1 MFSHNKKFDSVENA
15 VFFLLCSSIG
25 SWDPS
30 VFNREQEMYDYYGET
45 GGHTTETDVWMG
57 RVFLMLFVM
66 FDLIVLLNLVIAILA
81 GTYS

>member
-1 MFSHNKKFDSVENA
+1 
-15 VFFLLCSSIG
+15 
-25 SWDPS
+25 
-30 VFNREQEMYDYYGET
+30 MYDYYGENPD
-45 GGHTTETDVWMG
+45 HTTDTDIWMG

>member
-1 MFSHNKKFDSVENA
+1 
-15 VFFLLCSSIG
+15 
-25 SWDPS
+25 
-30 VFNREQEMYDYYGET
+30 MYDYYGET